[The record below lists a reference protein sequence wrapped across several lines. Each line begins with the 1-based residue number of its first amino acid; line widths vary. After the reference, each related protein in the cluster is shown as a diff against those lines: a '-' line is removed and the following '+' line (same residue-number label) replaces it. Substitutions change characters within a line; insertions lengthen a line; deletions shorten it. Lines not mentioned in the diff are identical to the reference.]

1 MLLLTF
7 LIHINEVDLSIDH
20 ENSGIR
26 LFFVCLGRHA
36 HSNLSYL
43 GLHGANSLKCLVRYC
58 S

>member
-26 LFFVCLGRHA
+26 LFLFVWGGMPIA
-36 HSNLSYL
+36 I
-43 GLHGANSLKCLVRYC
+43 
-58 S
+58 